1 MRFLNPFGVRNDDA
15 GKPLRHLRCQ
25 RLTRVEPRVRSPFAR
40 QMRSLTAKRRPQ
52 HTVLM
57 CENCVLRPQRGA
69 KGNHPYGP
77 VAPKSRPLRNKEGA
91 GAGQQKRPVGR
102 SQQGVNL
109 RGTTCFH
116 APISRT
122 WYAPYSSLT
131 RKTASLEVLF
141 GETARGGIP
150 QLFPSALS
158 AKGTALCAG
167 MPVASLPLQRLFL
180 FIIAVFGGMSN
191 DFRGILSLRM
201 TKKVPHLSHAHA
213 GRSSPR
219 TRHFERRTSIVIK
232 GGTSAQREVT
242 R

>member
-1 MRFLNPFGVRNDDA
+1 MRFLTPSGFEMTTRET
-15 GKPLRHLRCQ
+15 PLSHCVRHLPYKGR
-25 RLTRVEPRVRSPFAR
+25 RDLPPF
-40 QMRSLTAKRRPQ
+40 KR
-52 HTVLM
+52 
-57 CENCVLRPQRGA
+57 
-69 KGNHPYGP
+69 
-77 VAPKSRPLRNKEGA
+77 A
-91 GAGQQKRPVGR
+91 GAVQQKRPVGQ

-191 DFRGILSLRM
+191 DFRGILSLSM

-213 GRSSPR
+213 
-219 TRHFERRTSIVIK
+219 
-232 GGTSAQREVT
+232 
-242 R
+242 